1 MKEAEDEVN
10 SGGCLGVHRDIYQR
24 YSLRFQT
31 KFWYRLYWRCFRSRV
46 CEGLHAKRP
55 NVDPMNYVPEDTYPT
70 PQKGTPIL

>member
-31 KFWYRLYWRCFRSRV
+31 KSGTGYIGDVLGLEYARV
-46 CEGLHAKRP
+46 YMQRGQ
-55 NVDPMNYVPEDTYPT
+55 T
-70 PQKGTPIL
+70 